1 MHRVLRVPPALLLVA
16 VALSAQEPNTT
27 RPLRAVFLASNP
39 VQAKLDPST
48 GKVSGPAADLLQALA
63 GRLRTTATLTG
74 VPDVKTVVAKV
85 RDHEADLGFLAPDPT
100 RAAEVSFSQVYSL
113 ALNTLLV
120 PADSPLRNAAEID
133 RTGFRIGVEQN
144 ISADLYLTRNIRDAS
159 IVRTGLLTEAQI
171 LEKLRAKEFD
181 GWAANK
187 QRLTE
192 LLTPGF
198 RILDGSFFSVRQA
211 IAVSKDNE
219 KLLNE
224 INSFLDE
231 ALDSGLVRKALS
243 DAKLNGVEPAR

>member
-1 MHRVLRVPPALLLVA
+1 MHRVVRVPFVLPLLTFALFG
-16 VALSAQEPNTT
+16 QEPNAT

-39 VQAKLDPST
+39 VQAKLDPVT

-63 GRLRTTATLTG
+63 ARLHTTATLTG

-100 RAAEVSFSQVYSL
+100 RAAEVAFSQVYSL

-120 PADSPLRNAAEID
+120 PADSPLLNASEID

-144 ISADLYLTRNIRDAS
+144 ISADLYLTRNIRKAGV
-159 IVRTGLLTEAQI
+159 VRTGLLTENQI
-171 LEKLRAKEFD
+171 LQKLRTKEFD

-192 LLTPGF
+192 LLAPGF

-224 INSFLDE
+224 VNAFLNE